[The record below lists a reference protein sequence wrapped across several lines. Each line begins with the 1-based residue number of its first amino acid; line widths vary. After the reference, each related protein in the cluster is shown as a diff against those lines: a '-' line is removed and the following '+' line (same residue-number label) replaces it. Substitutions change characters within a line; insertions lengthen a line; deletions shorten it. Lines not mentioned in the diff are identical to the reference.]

1 MRAQLVVAL
10 VAAAAVA
17 VSGMSH
23 THYVNSL
30 YCREGYR
37 FKRLSAIYML
47 SFRLVT
53 LVTLLKRLTQNFDEC
68 FDD

>member
-23 THYVNSL
+23 TLCQSL